1 MLPLT
6 SNKASSAGLTPF
18 LLPLMSSFL
27 KASLFEVPPYGPLF
41 AVIHARNLAPF
52 PLKLAPLDELGVP
65 SWQWTCNI
73 SLLS

>member
-18 LLPLMSSFL
+18 FLPLMSSFL
-27 KASLFEVPPYGPLF
+27 KASLFEVPPYGPLL
-41 AVIHARNLAPF
+41 AVIHARNLN
-52 PLKLAPLDELGVP
+52 LAPLDELGVP